1 MGTEVELRLLGPLT
15 DDAVTTA
22 CEALRARLRQGGVS
36 RVLCHLDGVPSD
48 LTAVDVL
55 ARLRLLARRAGVP
68 LVLQGHDPGLP
79 ALLELVGLSELLTS
93 PSPSTSPGPD
103 TGTSGQQGR
112 SMRTVAGQWTR
123 PSPRGGVR

>member
-1 MGTEVELRLLGPLT
+1 MGTEVELRLLVPLT

-22 CEALRARLRQGGVS
+22 CAALRARLRQGGVS
-36 RVLCHLDGVPSD
+36 RVVCHLDGVPSD

-55 ARLRLLARRAGVP
+55 ARLRLLTRRAGVP

-79 ALLELVGLSELLTS
+79 ALLELVGLSELLS
-93 PSPSTSPGPD
+93 SPSTSPGPD